1 VAAPNP
7 EAPGCYLVP
16 VTARRLA
23 KLGTDQRFVIIMPPT
38 ETLDPRPAA
47 QHAQSTMDGVTFWL
61 EAFHEGDPQ
70 AAEKLLPLV
79 YEELRRL
86 AASKMAGQP
95 PGQTL
100 QATALVHEAWLR
112 LAGERHDW
120 RDRRHFFAAAAECM
134 RRVLVDRARSKGR
147 LKRGE
152 GAAHLPLEA
161 LDVAVDS
168 PPEALLAVHD
178 ALDALAAED
187 AVKAELIKL
196 RFFVGLRIPEAA
208 EVLGIS
214 ATTAKRHWT
223 FARAWLFE
231 RLQRDGDDPGT
242 LLVK

>member
-1 VAAPNP
+1 MPATEFLEPP
-7 EAPGCYLVP
+7 SPG
-16 VTARRLA
+16 
-23 KLGTDQRFVIIMPPT
+23 
-38 ETLDPRPAA
+38 
-47 QHAQSTMDGVTFWL
+47 AQSASNMDGITYWL
-61 EAFHEGDPQ
+61 DAFEEGDPR
-70 AAEKLLPLV
+70 AAEELLPLV
-79 YEELRRL
+79 YEELRRV
-86 AASKMAGQP
+86 AASKLASQP
-95 PGQTL
+95 QGQTL

-120 RDRRHFFAAAAECM
+120 RDRRHFFAAAAEAM

-152 GAAHLPLEA
+152 DAEHLPLDSI
-161 LDVAVDS
+161 DVAVDS
-168 PPEALLAVHD
+168 PPEELLRIHE

-187 AVKAELIKL
+187 AVKAELVKL

-231 RLQRDGDDPGT
+231 RLRRDGCDPGAE
-242 LLVK
+242 